1 MLSFTL
7 SFHRVESSAQSLT
20 IRYFP
25 VEREKKENNKYKK
38 KKKKNDTPGMIK
50 SGEERNG
57 LSRFGWNSLIVSS
70 SQEYVLAL
78 GCLHNLITGSAIQ
91 NYKEKNIYL

>member
-1 MLSFTL
+1 
-7 SFHRVESSAQSLT
+7 
-20 IRYFP
+20 
-25 VEREKKENNKYKK
+25 
-38 KKKKNDTPGMIK
+38 MIK

-91 NYKEKNIYL
+91 NYKEKYIYL